1 MRAALFFYYKLMQL
15 SLETPQTPETRR
27 ESHLRH
33 KNMASGETCV
43 GQTEAGLLGAVAAIV
58 LFALLLVFG
67 YFAGRVL
74 KLRRRQRVVQQQ
86 RLDESLLMTRSLF
99 FSSATVKAADFL
111 QAGRLTAHE
120 ALRDRGLLRF
130 RDTLED
136 LADDDERFVF
146 FSHQ

>member
-1 MRAALFFYYKLMQL
+1 
-15 SLETPQTPETRR
+15 
-27 ESHLRH
+27 
-33 KNMASGETCV
+33 MASGETCV